1 MRKRSSL
8 ALVVF
13 ILLALTGTSLYGQ
26 GQSQNQPA
34 GSARSRADETL
45 EWWNQIGNKLIAMA
59 KDFPEDKYDFKVQK
73 DERTFAENLLHVAAV
88 DYDLIRRVSES
99 NMGPDFGKDKHNPS
113 REVYKTKTDV
123 VKLIEQALADGAA
136 VIKQQGDAGLDKT
149 MPFAWETGK
158 HIVHNSYIWITA
170 IEHSTEHFGQLV
182 VYYRANNLVPPESR
196 RDQTQQAQQ
205 PSAPRVV
212 ELKASDGTLLKA
224 SYFAAAKP
232 GPGVLLLH
240 QSNRT
245 RKAWDNLA
253 GQLAAAGINTLTLDM
268 RGFGE
273 SGTPYTKLTDA
284 EKAKVS
290 PMWPSDVDTAFQYL
304 VSQPGVKRD
313 VIGVGGDGWFGVLH
327 SVEVARQHSAE
338 VKSLVLLSGET
349 LQDGL
354 QFLRQASKLPG
365 LFVVAD
371 DHEYPP
377 TVEAMEWLYINSS
390 SPGKKFVHY
399 SAAQDAPWI
408 WYETSDAGK
417 VPARGGHGT
426 DMFKPHPELPG
437 IIVDWLVTTLINTLS
452 RAPADALASAA
463 ILNQLW
469 TSEGVARA
477 KQQLMEARRRDSQV
491 QLWPEVNVDII
502 GEDHVREGESE
513 RRAGRL
519 REAKMQIDTAIEIFK
534 LNLLAYPD
542 SADAHYNLADAYL
555 KNGQK
560 DLARQYAEKALA
572 MIDSHKAPLSSWSD
586 TEQRRAE
593 IRSGV
598 QDTLKKLNAAH

>member
-59 KDFPEDKYDFKVQK
+59 KDFPEDKYDSKVQK

-99 NMGPDFGKDKHNPS
+99 NMGPDFGKAKHNPS
-113 REVYKTKTDV
+113 SEVYKTKTDV
-123 VKLIEQALADGAA
+123 VT

-149 MPFAWETGK
+149 MPVAWETGK

-245 RKAWDNLA
+245 RTAWDHLA
-253 GQLAAAGINTLTLDM
+253 GQTAAAGINTLTLDM

-290 PMWPSDVDTAFQYL
+290 PC
-304 VSQPGVKRD
+304 G
-313 VIGVGGDGWFGVLH
+313 
-327 SVEVARQHSAE
+327 
-338 VKSLVLLSGET
+338 
-349 LQDGL
+349 
-354 QFLRQASKLPG
+354 
-365 LFVVAD
+365 
-371 DHEYPP
+371 
-377 TVEAMEWLYINSS
+377 
-390 SPGKKFVHY
+390 
-399 SAAQDAPWI
+399 
-408 WYETSDAGK
+408 
-417 VPARGGHGT
+417 
-426 DMFKPHPELPG
+426 
-437 IIVDWLVTTLINTLS
+437 
-452 RAPADALASAA
+452 
-463 ILNQLW
+463 
-469 TSEGVARA
+469 
-477 KQQLMEARRRDSQV
+477 
-491 QLWPEVNVDII
+491 
-502 GEDHVREGESE
+502 
-513 RRAGRL
+513 
-519 REAKMQIDTAIEIFK
+519 
-534 LNLLAYPD
+534 
-542 SADAHYNLADAYL
+542 
-555 KNGQK
+555 
-560 DLARQYAEKALA
+560 
-572 MIDSHKAPLSSWSD
+572 
-586 TEQRRAE
+586 
-593 IRSGV
+593 
-598 QDTLKKLNAAH
+598 